1 MPVLSGFRG
10 IPMLKK
16 LAAVFAL
23 AMIGVAVTPAAS
35 AQLVINTLWDR
46 DDDPVLVDDFT
57 SAVNNVAKKFPE
69 VRGITVTS
77 QHLGPGVYAV
87 AGGRRIALNDLYASS
102 SLTVDLMFQYDVQ
115 EGFHPQPGRCS
126 AGEFLAYHEAAH
138 IIDQAKGT
146 APRMRLAVMGGASL
160 HNLSGY
166 SFHRD
171 GGLNPGEA
179 LAEAFASVLCN
190 GGNASERALYD
201 ILTK

>member
-1 MPVLSGFRG
+1 
-10 IPMLKK
+10 MLKK
-16 LAAVFAL
+16 LAAVLAL
-23 AMIGVAVTPAAS
+23 TIIGVVVAPAAS
-35 AQLVINTLWDR
+35 VPLVIKTAWD
-46 DDDPVLVDDFT
+46 DNDDPVLVDDFT

-77 QHLGPGVYAV
+77 QYLGPGVYAV

-102 SLTVDLMFQYDVQ
+102 SLTVNLMFQYDVQ

-146 APRMRLAVMGGASL
+146 VPRMEVAVTYGRGEFL
-160 HNLSGY
+160 TLSGY
-166 SFHRD
+166 SFYRD

-190 GGNASERALYD
+190 GGNASEQALYD
-201 ILTK
+201 ILVEVKPATA